1 MIISNFEKCIIGILL
16 MMTPTHYYR
25 YAEKKRFK
33 LLVISAAIAFFI
45 IFILAP
51 YVVSWK
57 ILVPILFVIGACLYK
72 IYNTELYLF
81 FGLRETENLISLEE
95 KFNTG
100 IFSSTDIH
108 QHKKNLEH
116 RSFNFYAWF

>member
-1 MIISNFEKCIIGILL
+1 MIISKFEKFIIGILL
-16 MMTPTHYYR
+16 MMTPAHYYR

-33 LLVISAAIAFFI
+33 LLIISVAIAFFI
-45 IFILAP
+45 ISILAP
-51 YVVSWK
+51 YLASWK
-57 ILVPILFVIGACLYK
+57 ILVPILFGAGVWLYR

-95 KFNTG
+95 KLNTG
-100 IFSSTDIH
+100 IFSSTDIY

-116 RSFNFYAWF
+116 GSFNFYSWF